1 MTSCAAADALD
12 LRASLLALPVCGAL
26 GVVDLCSWKKRIRV
40 MALDPCGHKAS
51 CPEHRPG
58 QPGTSGTSEIT
69 QMLSLQCSC
78 TPGNDCWNQ
87 MLCKQPLNFHG
98 LCVEKHFTDGPRS
111 PKYLPNAACTISP
124 ASLTK
129 SCVSEIVIPCTVL

>member
-1 MTSCAAADALD
+1 MEHWWVD
-12 LRASLLALPVCGAL
+12 
-26 GVVDLCSWKKRIRV
+26 DLCSWKISTS
-40 MALDPCGHKAS
+40 ALDTRGHKAL
-51 CPEHRPG
+51 CPEHQPG
-58 QPGTSGTSEIT
+58 QPGTSEIT
-69 QMLSLQCSC
+69 PNTEFTVRHPS

-87 MLCKQPLNFHG
+87 MLCKQPLNFHT

-129 SCVSEIVIPCTVL
+129 NCVSEIVIPCTVL